1 MESAIEQAVKQ
12 IEQNLKDCTC
22 KDLVVS
28 LLRRHPDSSADF
40 VLLSEQ
46 INQDRQF
53 KPCMIVAYDEV
64 DDYSFIGKET
74 GDQRSDQWL
83 LHLATGFCS

>member
-1 MESAIEQAVKQ
+1 MESAIEQAEKQ

-46 INQDRQF
+46 INQDRQS
-53 KPCMIVAYDEV
+53 KPCMIVVYDEV
-64 DDYSFIGKET
+64 DDYSSIGKET